1 MKKLLKTN
9 YDRSTEYY
17 KIQHSIV
24 RIDQATVSNVRPK
37 KTTSFEQRKTNVE
50 QMNLEEKQVN
60 I

>member
-9 YDRSTEYY
+9 CNRSTDYN
-17 KIQHSIV
+17 IPAV
-24 RIDQATVSNVRPK
+24 RIDQATVSNVKTK
-37 KTTSFEQRKTNVE
+37 KTTSFEKRKTNVE